1 MYEDFHSI
9 ERWSGLEIHCMY
21 QSLIVAISTRHAD
34 AVDIKFLVNGRPV
47 SIALPMPAFVEY
59 RKRKGNTISDPLAV
73 QIAGHYLKTAV
84 ESGEDGGREL
94 HSLTVEETL
103 RHLEA
108 VLAEAHTAIRK

>member
-1 MYEDFHSI
+1 
-9 ERWSGLEIHCMY
+9 LK
-21 QSLIVAISTRHAD
+21 IV
-34 AVDIKFLVNGRPV
+34 
-47 SIALPMPAFVEY
+47 
-59 RKRKGNTISDPLAV
+59 
-73 QIAGHYLKTAV
+73 V